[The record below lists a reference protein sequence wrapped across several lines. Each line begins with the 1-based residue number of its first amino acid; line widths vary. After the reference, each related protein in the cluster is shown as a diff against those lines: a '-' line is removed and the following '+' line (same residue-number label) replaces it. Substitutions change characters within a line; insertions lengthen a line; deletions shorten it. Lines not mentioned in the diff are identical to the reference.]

1 MQSEINKIHE
11 EIEKLEALQNKLD
24 RKTKDA
30 AAYKENNAQLISLLK
45 FSFVAIIICIVIFCV
60 TLLVSF
66 NKSQKDFYNWIS
78 GSTVKTITEKEDMT
92 ASDNGVVLNNVSDS
106 SFEQSNTY

>member
-1 MQSEINKIHE
+1 M
-11 EIEKLEALQNKLD
+11 
-24 RKTKDA
+24 
-30 AAYKENNAQLISLLK
+30 
-45 FSFVAIIICIVIFCV
+45 

-78 GSTVKTITEKEDMT
+78 GSTVETITEKEDMT